1 MQAADLYWVKVG
13 EALTAPALAT
23 VVVPGVTAEIV
34 QVPTPILRTV
44 KTVPISKLTEASVGI
59 SLSSASDVAM
69 HSSQIILSGDT
80 LNQLPAAIRLA
91 RITVKTI
98 KQNLFWAFF
107 YNIIAIPLAACGF
120 ISPLAGAL
128 IMTGS
133 DVVIVANSLR
143 IKLARIGKR

>member
-1 MQAADLYWVKVG
+1 LSIDNFFG
-13 EALTAPALAT
+13 ERLPEQKLEIIREKQSTGALAY
-23 VVVPGVTAEIV
+23 VGDGINDA
-34 QVPTPILRTV
+34 PTLA
-44 KTVPISKLTEASVGI
+44 EASVGI

-80 LNQLPAAIRLA
+80 LKHLPEAIRLA

-107 YNIIAIPLAACGF
+107 YNIVAIPLAACGF